1 MGFKFRKSIK
11 MGPVRVNLSKS
22 GVSTS
27 VGGKGARV
35 SLSSKGKARATVGIP
50 GTGISYSKSLGHKK
64 KSPSAEKT
72 SSARKNRTKSDVS
85 AIAAWAPSAP
95 LKRSWPIAIILTILA
110 FAVVGGVSFVVAFL
124 CYAAISLFNSGF
136 GGTFGSKILV
146 FGIPAVLAVLA
157 AVVAFF
163 TTRPDA
169 EPDAPPLDEEPVG
182 HQ

>member
-1 MGFKFRKSIK
+1 MGLKFRKSIK

-27 VGGKGARV
+27 VGVKGARV

-50 GTGISYSKSLGHKK
+50 GTGISYSKNFGGKK
-64 KSPSAEKT
+64 KSASMK
-72 SSARKNRTKSDVS
+72 KKRTNSVAS
-85 AIAAWAPSAP
+85 VPTEASTPAAPI
-95 LKRSWPIAIILTILA
+95 KRSWPIAIILTILA

-136 GGTFGSKILV
+136 GGTIGSKILV

-169 EPDAPPLDEEPVG
+169 KSDTSPLDEEPVD